1 MKEVEFRDIRTS
13 QYVLVEQEVFGL
25 GPYLHATATWVG
37 KVSETNNKWLKVKH
51 DKMEKIVAQQGNETF
66 YVLDKKE
73 YQDFCKE
80 FKKTHNIGAK

>member
-13 QYVLVEQEVFGL
+13 QYILVEQEVFGL
-25 GPYLHATATWVG
+25 GPYIHATAKWLG

-73 YQDFCKE
+73 YENYWKD
-80 FKKTHNIGAK
+80 FKKQHSRV